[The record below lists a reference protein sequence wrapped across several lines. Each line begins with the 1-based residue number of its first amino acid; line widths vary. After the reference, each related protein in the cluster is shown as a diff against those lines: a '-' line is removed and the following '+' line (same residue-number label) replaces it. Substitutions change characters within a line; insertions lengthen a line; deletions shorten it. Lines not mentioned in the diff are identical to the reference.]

1 MPARKDAPEGWR
13 IIATK
18 GPVKVLRAPARCQ
31 ARPGSLSI
39 KPPPRPS
46 DPGVGRH
53 DQPQAEG
60 RRSGDTAGRSAEEPA
75 SHRTTRRPASSRL
88 QSPPAPRAAAR
99 PALSCPGRAEDFH
112 SAVSRERERARAGLR
127 GTPRVG
133 PSQGPGEAGR
143 KPKTSAAV
151 SSLPRGR
158 AEWGAGR
165 TARTSE
171 PLPPSLRVPLLSSA
185 SVTLSLSPVF
195 SHVSFPRGIQEI
207 IEGSSPSLLSPSLLP
222 APPWCTPGLPE

>member
-60 RRSGDTAGRSAEEPA
+60 RGSGDTAGRSAEEPA
-75 SHRTTRRPASSRL
+75 SHRTTRRPPSSRL

-112 SAVSRERERARAGLR
+112 SAVSRERERARGIKRNSSGGPEPGAR
-127 GTPRVG
+127 GR
-133 PSQGPGEAGR
+133 PGGNPKPPQLFPVCRAAGR
-143 KPKTSAAV
+143 SGAQG
-151 SSLPRGR
+151 GR
-158 AEWGAGR
+158 RA
-165 TARTSE
+165 
-171 PLPPSLRVPLLSSA
+171 PPSRSRR
-185 SVTLSLSPVF
+185 
-195 SHVSFPRGIQEI
+195 H
-207 IEGSSPSLLSPSLLP
+207 
-222 APPWCTPGLPE
+222 

>member
-31 ARPGSLSI
+31 ARAGSLSI

-60 RRSGDTAGRSAEEPA
+60 RGSGDTAGRSAEEPA

-133 PSQGPGEAGR
+133 PSQGPGG
-143 KPKTSAAV
+143 
-151 SSLPRGR
+151 GR
-158 AEWGAGR
+158 ADTQSLRSCFQFAARPGGVGRREDGAHLR
-165 TARTSE
+165 AARAVTE
-171 PLPPSLRVPLLSSA
+171 GPSLVLRLRDSQSVSRFLSR
-185 SVTLSLSPVF
+185 F
-195 SHVSFPRGIQEI
+195 FPSRN
-207 IEGSSPSLLSPSLLP
+207 
-222 APPWCTPGLPE
+222 PGNH